1 MCYRSAKNMSLER
14 WKIVKIAINHVD
26 ELNLSYYVDN
36 YELQKSEEYVP
47 GKVMTLNHFDQLN
60 KLTNVDHSK
69 STAEYVLGKVHCENS
84 FVMF

>member
-1 MCYRSAKNMSLER
+1 MCYRSAKNMSQER
-14 WKIVKIAINHVD
+14 WKILKIAINHVN

-36 YELQKSEEYVP
+36 YEEYVP
-47 GKVMTLNHFDQLN
+47 EKFLMAMTLNHFDQLN

>member
-36 YELQKSEEYVP
+36 YELQKSEEYFP
-47 GKVMTLNHFDQLN
+47 GKV
-60 KLTNVDHSK
+60 K
-69 STAEYVLGKVHCENS
+69 S
-84 FVMF
+84 F